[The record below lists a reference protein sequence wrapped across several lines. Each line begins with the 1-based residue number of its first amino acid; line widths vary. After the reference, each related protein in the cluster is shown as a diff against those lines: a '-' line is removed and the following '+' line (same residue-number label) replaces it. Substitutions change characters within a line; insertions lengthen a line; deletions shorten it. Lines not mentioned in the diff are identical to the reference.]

1 MVPSLCPEKTLFPS
15 TVADLDNGYILL
27 RKRDRRPVFPQ
38 GLASVAISNYLGQ
51 PSTTKIYRWARLRL
65 PNGQIART
73 AWRELLR
80 APDQIRPAR
89 FVKVCPKTNHSY
101 VLTHIFQVV
110 LAETTRVV
118 EVQYFTRLAVRAE
131 GPGDAWI
138 WKNVAVVTMFSPPS
152 PTLFKLSYQT
162 VYACQRLEDDVH
174 VIDVTSITGVVGMA
188 LHRFPDVGYCYFMVE

>member
-89 FVKVCPKTNHSY
+89 FVK
-101 VLTHIFQVV
+101 VV